1 MIRLAVKAGGSEVF
15 KTMEKENKKD
25 LKSCAVFTGKVGIV
39 TLPET
44 V

>member
-1 MIRLAVKAGGSEVF
+1 
-15 KTMEKENKKD
+15 MEKENKKD